1 MLDPMPCTHRI
12 ISIGT
17 LPAHPLRGEE
27 GVVRS
32 AHATTSLLEVDGRR
46 ILVNPSLPPQVLEV
60 RLDERASMCLA
71 DITDV
76 FMTSFY
82 PDHRRSLPA
91 LEHAEWWVSEAERDA
106 MQDFLDGEQSG
117 ADSHDDRERQ
127 GLIRSERELVE
138 RTRIAPDELAEG
150 VDLFPLP
157 GISPGS
163 CGLLLPLPQQMVLIC
178 GDAVA
183 TSEHLEQGQVLASC
197 WNREQALESFKDAIE
212 IADML
217 VLGRDNA
224 VPNPIRSGGL
234 LG

>member
-1 MLDPMPCTHRI
+1 M
-12 ISIGT
+12 
-17 LPAHPLRGEE
+17 
-27 GVVRS
+27 RS

-60 RLDERASMCLA
+60 RLDERASLRLS

-82 PDHRRSLPA
+82 PDHRRALPA
-91 LEHAEWWVSEAERDA
+91 LDAADWWISEAEREA
-106 MQDFLDGEQSG
+106 MEAFLESEQSG
-117 ADSHDDRERQ
+117 ADSHDDHERQ

-138 RTRIAPDELAEG
+138 RTKIAPDHFADG

-157 GISPGS
+157 GISPGA
-163 CGLLLPLPQQMVLIC
+163 CGLLLPLPQQTVLVC

-183 TSEHLEQGQVLASC
+183 TSEHLEQGQVLASS
-197 WNREQALESFKDAIE
+197 WNREQALESFKEAIE
-212 IADML
+212 IADVL

-224 VPNPIRSGGL
+224 IPNPIRSGGL

>member
-1 MLDPMPCTHRI
+1 MPCTHRI

-46 ILVNPSLPPQVLEV
+46 ILVNPSLPPQALEV
-60 RLDERASMCLA
+60 RLDERASLRLS

-82 PDHRRSLPA
+82 PDHRRALPA
-91 LEHAEWWVSEAERDA
+91 LDAADWWLSEAEREA
-106 MQDFLDGEQSG
+106 MESFLESEQTG
-117 ADSHDDRERQ
+117 ADSHGDQERQ

-138 RTRIAPDELAEG
+138 RTKIAPDRFADG

-157 GISPGS
+157 GISPGA
-163 CGLLLPLPQQMVLIC
+163 CGLLLPLPQQTILIC

-183 TSEHLEQGQVLASC
+183 TSEHLEQGQVLASS
-197 WNREQALESFKDAIE
+197 WNREQALESFKEAIE
-212 IADML
+212 IADVL

-224 VPNPIRSGGL
+224 IPNPIRSGGL